1 MNQQSHRINQTN
13 HINQGISL
21 PLSILTN
28 QTTIQF
34 MEFLGIGS
42 RIKHPAFGEG
52 VIIRLHVAAYEV
64 CFTQFG
70 IKMVGKEYNNWQVIE
85 QIPVEESVSFSE
97 AEKALVKIL
106 RAWSGVSLVKVELGD
121 RWKNGKMI
129 LQADG
134 VQPKE
139 IPIDTFF
146 HKIVMMR
153 DRLRVLEQSINAS
166 KKLDD
171 EDKVNLQQYITRCYG
186 SMTTFNILFKNR
198 EDYFVGESAKE

>member
-1 MNQQSHRINQTN
+1 MNY
-13 HINQGISL
+13 
-21 PLSILTN
+21 
-28 QTTIQF
+28 
-34 MEFLGIGS
+34 LGVGS
-42 RIKHPAFGEG
+42 RVKHPAFGDG

-70 IKMVGKEYNNWQVIE
+70 LKMVGKEYSNWTIVE
-85 QIPVEESVSFSE
+85 HIPAEESVTFTE
-97 AEKALVKIL
+97 AEQSLAKIL
-106 RAWSGVSLVKVELGD
+106 RAWAGVNLEKTELGD

-153 DRLRVLEQSINAS
+153 DRLRVLEQQVNAH

-186 SMTTFNILFKNR
+186 SLTTFNVLFKNR
-198 EDYFVGESAKE
+198 EDYFVGESGKE

>member
-1 MNQQSHRINQTN
+1 MDN
-13 HINQGISL
+13 L
-21 PLSILTN
+21 
-28 QTTIQF
+28 
-34 MEFLGIGS
+34 LGIGS
-42 RIKHPAFGEG
+42 RVKHPAFGDG
-52 VIIRLHVAAYEV
+52 VVVRLHVAAYEV

-70 IKMVGKEYNNWQVIE
+70 LKMVGKEYSGWQVVE
-85 QIPVEESVSFSE
+85 CIPTEESVSFTE
-97 AEKALVKIL
+97 AEESLVRIL
-106 RAWSGVSLVKVELGD
+106 RAWSGVSLEKVPLGE

-153 DRLRVLEQSINAS
+153 DRLRVLEQNINAH

-186 SMTTFNILFKNR
+186 SMTSFNLLFRNR
-198 EDYFVGESAKE
+198 EDYFTGESGKE